1 MQKVDITTR
10 YNEEE
15 EVRTDTKPYLD
26 YAKCIINTFPMEQ
39 IKSFCDIGCATGHLL
54 YSLKQYNSSLDIRG
68 YEYFEYHKTSKYCKI
83 KDSITIYDIRDKLP
97 SESGT
102 YDIVNCSEV
111 GEHIDKAFADI
122 LIENAKKLS
131 KKYIIFTWSSHGGE
145 YERHCDPHHQHL
157 NPLSRDKYM
166 KLMKSHNLIP
176 NMELTSRF
184 LNLSKSFPNFYSW
197 WRESFIIWEKN
208 N

>member
-1 MQKVDITTR
+1 MSIINMQKVDITTR

-97 SESGT
+97 SESLE
-102 YDIVNCSEV
+102 DSNLEPSLFDSSLDCSP
-111 GEHIDKAFADI
+111 FI
-122 LIENAKKLS
+122 LFLLPLLS
-131 KKYIIFTWSSHGGE
+131 FSNINFSNTLSII
-145 YERHCDPHHQHL
+145 
-157 NPLSRDKYM
+157 
-166 KLMKSHNLIP
+166 
-176 NMELTSRF
+176 
-184 LNLSKSFPNFYSW
+184 
-197 WRESFIIWEKN
+197 
-208 N
+208 